1 MSLSPDSRTMLL
13 VGASVACA
21 AAACFAALAA
31 AFAASGSEQFPW
43 LPLRGARPRASGSS
57 PAPPARSLCAPAYES
72 LIGGTPLVRLGAVS
86 AAAGAEVW
94 AKLELRNPG
103 GSNKDR
109 VVLALVDAAE
119 ASGVLVRG
127 APGTLFEGSSGS
139 TALSLAA
146 LAAARG

>member
-1 MSLSPDSRTMLL
+1 MSVDFSKWIIM
-13 VGASVACA
+13 GASVTCA
-21 AAACFAALAA
+21 AAACFVALAA
-31 AFAASGSEQFPW
+31 TLDSSLGSSLCPS
-43 LPLRGARPRASGSS
+43 LPRRGDDPPPRGASGSS
-57 PAPPARSLCAPAYES
+57 LTASAPAPTYES

-119 ASGVLVRG
+119 ASGALVRG